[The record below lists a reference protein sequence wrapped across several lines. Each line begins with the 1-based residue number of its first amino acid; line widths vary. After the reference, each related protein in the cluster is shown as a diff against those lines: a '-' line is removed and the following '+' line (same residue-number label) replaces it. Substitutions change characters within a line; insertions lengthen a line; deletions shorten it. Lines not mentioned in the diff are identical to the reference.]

1 MKPLGVILRHWSG
14 IVNLSSAA
22 HNSFGPNRAQLPQ
35 AEIRLMRFVIAGSI
49 PVGIVSARQRTEN
62 QEKQASSGSAC
73 STMPLPPSGPLV
85 STHGGPPVSGMGP
98 STWSSGPPPPWAMA
112 GQPPPGAPPG
122 PSPYGPAP
130 PWAHPAGM
138 PPGMAPPGGIAGP
151 IPMGY
156 QLAKDPMTGQIL
168 LIPTDHMGQ
177 PPPATPGFGFGGMPP
192 GMPAT
197 SSASQHLHH
206 LMMQQQHMSYM
217 QHQDLMQQQL
227 RHGMPP
233 SRPRVPETIT
243 VSDDDDE
250 DCVKEK
256 ASNAESEVVPSAG
269 EPSNLTKESRP
280 PTPLQIKR
288 EIVKTEFKTEPPPIL
303 PSEPYV
309 AEDEEE
315 EVDVK
320 SGLVPPSSSQGV
332 SLVDKAVTIK
342 QERQERG
349 SLSAEESVVVGEPSI
364 PGCEIQS
371 ALCPTDSPYTAHP
384 TVAYQLVK
392 REIKCEVGE
401 IGGGD
406 ATLCEDTKLCAEA
419 LLFMSERSTPS
430 TCNEHFAPQLQEP
443 AATDIGWEGSEEN
456 QGFEILF
463 KGLQMLAEGSVTAD
477 QLSPIQTLTAL
488 AGLDLLCS
496 VTRNDTFEYGLS
508 KSLLDGSNLNL
519 GLLCAITAEDYENH
533 LNWVDPIVKLKKTL
547 NVKKYP
553 NQASEKEARD
563 FISMKIKQFTKDHP
577 ESLEEE
583 KYDNIKMLAKMVK
596 KIKNMEIMSQLE
608 VDMRLK
614 ITELQNTFREKQK
627 CLSKLKTPR
636 KNKNVKNKKG
646 KQRGPGRPKK
656 KKFPNPK
663 AKMGRPRKH
672 PKIVPKMEPLPLEPD
687 PVPEECL
694 KLEKI
699 KEEEQEEDEEE
710 EEEAEEESFPDSDA
724 PPILEPQKHC
734 DELKTEPMGGSCGR
748 NRGSSL
754 LKPPKL
760 TASSPPPH
768 KDAGSGNNVDTRN
781 TTLSTLTSKFM
792 KGKAN
797 PFANLLSSLSK
808 PASTSADKEG
818 GEEEEGDEMEEGRE
832 VHHVDLAEG
841 EHQQGEEGDEE
852 EAGESQV
859 GVSFEGPERSVS
871 EVERSSSEKSSDDS
885 SSETG
890 SMMSPTRDCSFQFGK
905 TSKLGYGLEAYRH
918 SKKRKADKPKK
929 HSGGSSETI
938 VPKKPKNLFMMMDFQ
953 RGFNAKSAEDEY
965 NFDENEEEKS
975 FEYRESRK
983 ESPTPSAQS
992 QPEYPA
998 GSQSQFQE
1006 SQSQYQEWTDEDG
1019 QGSPVRETLIASC
1032 GLQPMRGL
1040 YFTAN

>member
-1 MKPLGVILRHWSG
+1 
-14 IVNLSSAA
+14 
-22 HNSFGPNRAQLPQ
+22 
-35 AEIRLMRFVIAGSI
+35 
-49 PVGIVSARQRTEN
+49 
-62 QEKQASSGSAC
+62 
-73 STMPLPPSGPLV
+73 
-85 STHGGPPVSGMGP
+85 
-98 STWSSGPPPPWAMA
+98 
-112 GQPPPGAPPG
+112 
-122 PSPYGPAP
+122 
-130 PWAHPAGM
+130 
-138 PPGMAPPGGIAGP
+138 MAPPGGIAGP

-192 GMPAT
+192 GMPPT

-227 RHGMPP
+227 RHGIPP
-233 SRPRVPETIT
+233 NRPRVPETIT

-250 DCVKEK
+250 DCGKEK
-256 ASNAESEVVPSAG
+256 ASNTESEVVPSAAG

-288 EIVKTEFKTEPPPIL
+288 EIVKTEFKTEPPPI
-303 PSEPYV
+303 PSEPYG
-309 AEDEEE
+309 AEDE

-320 SGLVPPSSSQGV
+320 SGLVPPSQGV

-349 SLSAEESVVVGEPSI
+349 SLSAEEAVVVGEPSI
-364 PGCEIQS
+364 PAGGCEIQP
-371 ALCPTDSPYTAHP
+371 ALCPTDSPHTAHP
-384 TVAYQLVK
+384 TAQQLVK

-401 IGGGD
+401 SRGGD
-406 ATLCEDTKLCAEA
+406 GTLCEDTKLCAEA

-443 AATDIGWEGSEEN
+443 AATDSGEGCEGSEEHE
-456 QGFEILF
+456 GFEILF

-477 QLSPIQTLTAL
+477 QLSPIQTLSAL

-508 KSLLDGSNLNL
+508 KSLLDGSRLNL

-672 PKIVPKMEPLPLEPD
+672 PKVVPKMEPLPVEPD
-687 PVPEECL
+687 PVPEVL

-699 KEEEQEEDEEE
+699 KEEEREEE
-710 EEEAEEESFPDSDA
+710 EEEEESFPDSDA

-734 DELKTEPMGGSCGR
+734 DEMKSELGGSCSVGGV
-748 NRGSSL
+748 RGSSL

-768 KDAGSGNNVDTRN
+768 SHKDSQSSNAAGSGNNVDTRN

-797 PFANLLSSLSK
+797 PFANLLSQLAA
-808 PASTSADKEG
+808 PPSATAETDDKEGG
-818 GEEEEGDEMEEGRE
+818 GEEEEE
-832 VHHVDLAEG
+832 
-841 EHQQGEEGDEE
+841 DEE
-852 EAGESQV
+852 EANEEREGELVDYTEDDQREHQEGEE
-859 GVSFEGPERSVS
+859 GVVEEDAGSPDGVNFEGPEQPRSVS
-871 EVERSSSEKSSDDS
+871 EAAYGEVERSSSEKSSDDS

-965 NFDENEEEKS
+965 NFDENDEEKS
-975 FEYRESRK
+975 FEYREPQK
-983 ESPTPSAQS
+983 ESPTPSAQLQEQYS
-992 QPEYPA
+992 A
-998 GSQSQFQE
+998 SQSQCHE
-1006 SQSQYQEWTDEDG
+1006 SQLQYQEWTDEDG
-1019 QGSPVRETLIASC
+1019 QGSPVTETLIASSFW
-1032 GLQPMRGL
+1032 PS
-1040 YFTAN
+1040 ANEGIIFFSSAN